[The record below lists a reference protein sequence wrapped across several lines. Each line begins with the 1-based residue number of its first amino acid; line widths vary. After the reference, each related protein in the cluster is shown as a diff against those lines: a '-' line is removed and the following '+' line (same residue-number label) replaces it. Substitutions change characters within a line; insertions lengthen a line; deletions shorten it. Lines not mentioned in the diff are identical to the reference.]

1 MMRSRSCASPS
12 MSSLS
17 LSRAQP
23 SACGSKIH
31 SSPIPAR
38 SSRSCSAIVR
48 CVRGFVCSFRGAFLC
63 AAYLPFSVFV
73 SFFISVSVDLSLS
86 HTHTHTHSLLLLLL
100 PLPPPSLLQWDAMQ
114 LSAGDGAV
122 LADAPVIG
130 RVSRELTHTGWIDIT
145 LDPVAMERELRLR
158 RMWTQSAQVVDP
170 LELTKMCFHLRAGAS
185 ARADG
190 SAPLVIFSSAESG
203 SAHAARLVVVNSP
216 NGWTQCAGDGEMC
229 DCVGWIRYAQ
239 SAKYDAIRSEGR
251 AERGP
256 SSPCTAARFGTVTG
270 TASTSSGICECR
282 ADPITSA
289 STGTPSTWTLYS
301 QQNVMGY
308 TNAFELSE
316 WSTTHT
322 LDDLKTFAQE
332 RGYVQLSLSRITI
345 FLSYTVLY
353 LLCGNHK

>member
-48 CVRGFVCSFRGAFLC
+48 CVRGFVCSFVGPFFVQPTSPS
-63 AAYLPFSVFV
+63 PFS
-73 SFFISVSVDLSLS
+73 SPSSSPSPSISLF

-100 PLPPPSLLQWDAMQ
+100 PLPPPSLLQWDATQ

-239 SAKYDAIRSEGR
+239 SAKSDAIRSEGR

-301 QQNVMGY
+301 QQNVVGY